1 MIYPRENVGTNGREQ
16 SVRLYLPNRSAQVL
30 APV

>member
-1 MIYPRENVGTNGREQ
+1 VGTHGREQ

-30 APV
+30 AQGFRM